1 MAIENFILPCDSNLF
16 KLSRLSSQTME
27 TCIFCKIAR
36 GEIPSSK
43 VYEDENVLAFLDI
56 APIKKGHTLV
66 IPREHHEIITEVP
79 DPLLKDVI
87 LAVKDVSRAVM
98 KATGAGGISLSLS
111 MHDVA
116 GQTVPHAHFHIIP
129 RHEGDGLKHWPQG
142 KYEEGE
148 REEYAA
154 KIKSALDGDGSD
166 SGEEQ

>member
-1 MAIENFILPCDSNLF
+1 
-16 KLSRLSSQTME
+16 ME
-27 TCIFCKIAR
+27 GCVFCKIGR

-66 IPREHHEIITEVP
+66 IPKEHHETITDVP
-79 DPLLKDVI
+79 DILLQEVI
-87 LAVKDVSRAVM
+87 VSVKSIAMAVM
-98 KATGAGGISLSLS
+98 RATGAGGINLTLS

-129 RHEGDGLKHWPQG
+129 RHEGDGLRHWPQG

-148 REEYAA
+148 RDEYAE
-154 KIKSALDGDGSD
+154 KIRSALDGDGGD
-166 SGEEQ
+166 DRAEQ